1 MEIGLEEVAEEVH
14 RIERSRLFY
23 QDLLSPLEMGTECEE
38 SLRQMI
44 CYRAEDGIEG
54 WIWSSGGRMRSCS

>member
-1 MEIGLEEVAEEVH
+1 MGIGLGEVAEVVH
-14 RIERSRLFY
+14 RIDISRLFY
-23 QDLLSPLEMGTECEE
+23 QNLLSPLEMGTECEE
-38 SLRQMI
+38 SLQQVI